1 MNLDWER
8 IRDEFPSLRGWTY
21 LNTATYGQMP
31 RSGARAMADHIAHRD
46 ELACSD
52 FLSWFD
58 DADRLR
64 GSIARLINATPGDI
78 AFTGVASAS
87 LAILLSG
94 IEWKPGDQIITL
106 LNEFPNNLYAPH
118 FAGSGVTFVE
128 TGWDRFYDAI
138 TPRTRL
144 VLMSMLNYSSGFRPP
159 LEEVSPFLRKQGIL
173 LYVDGTQGVGALRF
187 DAARIRPS
195 MLAVHGYK
203 WMLAPTGAGF
213 MYIDPELRAA
223 LPPNIVGWRSHKA
236 WREVDNLHHGRP
248 EFKDTAEK
256 YEGGMIPFALLYA
269 LEASVNLMLELGPD
283 AIEMRVLSLAD
294 RLRQILR
301 ECGAEVADGDTPI
314 VAGRFPRHDVSA
326 IARELKARR
335 VVVSA
340 RHGHLRV
347 SPHFY
352 NNDADLD
359 RFETALRLL
368 LSERRPAEP
377 G

>member
-1 MNLDWER
+1 MSIDWNRVRE
-8 IRDEFPSLRGWTY
+8 EFPSLRGWTY

-31 RSGARAMADHIAHRD
+31 RSGAKAIADHIARRD

-64 GSIARLINATPGDI
+64 GSIARLINAAPDDV

-94 IEWKPGDQIITL
+94 LEWKPGDQIVTL
-106 LNEFPNNLYAPH
+106 ENEFPNLLYAPH

-128 TGWDRFYDAI
+128 TAWERFYDSI

-159 LEEVSPFLRKQGIL
+159 LGEVAAFLRKRGVL

-187 DAARIRPS
+187 DVSRIRPS

-213 MYIDPELRAA
+213 MYIDPELRAT
-223 LPPNIVGWRSHKA
+223 LPPSVVGWRSHKT

-248 EFKDTAEK
+248 EFKDAAEK
-256 YEGGMIPFALLYA
+256 YEGGMIPFVLLYA

-283 AIEMRVLSLAD
+283 AIEVRVLSLAE
-294 RLRQILR
+294 RLRGILR
-301 ECGAEVADGDTPI
+301 GCGAEVADGDTPI
-314 VAGRFPRHDVSA
+314 VAGRFTHHDVSA
-326 IARELKARR
+326 MARELKARR

-352 NNDADLD
+352 NDEADLD
-359 RFETALRLL
+359 RFETELRRLI
-368 LSERRPAEP
+368 S
-377 G
+377 